1 MTEQDA
7 QEEMTLALRRLEHL
21 VKCTD
26 VTSRTPRGST
36 QNPFD
41 GLLKVVGRYKTAQG
55 PDAEVGVKLIVILFG
70 RAQTRILTCRPP
82 LPLLVDYLGSFD
94 LFPMDLMDMQE

>member
-55 PDAEVGVKLIVILFG
+55 PDAEVSVKLIVILSV
-70 RAQTRILTCRPP
+70 RAQTKNINKPYSTTI
-82 LPLLVDYLGSFD
+82 S
-94 LFPMDLMDMQE
+94 

>member
-1 MTEQDA
+1 MAERDA
-7 QEEMTLALRRLEHL
+7 LQEMTLALRRLEHL

-26 VTSRTPRGST
+26 VTSKTPRGST

-55 PDAEVGVKLIVILFG
+55 PDAEVSVKLIIVFFQI
-70 RAQTRILTCRPP
+70 CM
-82 LPLLVDYLGSFD
+82 LLNQNIHL
-94 LFPMDLMDMQE
+94 

>member
-1 MTEQDA
+1 MTEKDA

-26 VTSRTPRGST
+26 VTSKTPRGST

-55 PDAEVGVKLIVILFG
+55 PDAEVGVKLIVILFD
-70 RAQTRILTCRPP
+70 RTRIRKLTCRIP
-82 LPLLVDYLGSFD
+82 LRLLVDYLGSFN
-94 LFPMDLMDMQE
+94 LFPMDLMGMQE

>member
-1 MTEQDA
+1 MTDA
-7 QEEMTLALRRLEHL
+7 LYFGTCQEEDMAERDALEEMTLALRRLEHL

-26 VTSRTPRGST
+26 VTSKTPRGST

-55 PDAEVGVKLIVILFG
+55 SDAEVSVKIIIVFYRSWLILN
-70 RAQTRILTCRPP
+70 QNTH
-82 LPLLVDYLGSFD
+82 S
-94 LFPMDLMDMQE
+94 